1 MRSLRTRLILG
12 IALVAIVPLGLA
24 LVLMSKRVES
34 MVREESGRRLQT
46 GVRALQAEMRERQ
59 LRTEAKLSILSRDPL
74 LRRLYLVRAGG
85 ARELSDYLAERRILL
100 DLDYLEVDAPDSLPV
115 ATATGAP
122 ADSTIAVKLDLASPI
137 TYDNR
142 VVGSLRGGVLI
153 DRDFLIKLQE
163 RRGLDLVL
171 FDPSGRAAASTLSSS
186 MEHPLPVTPGLTP
199 VTVGHEAYWGV
210 SASLELGEGR
220 HALLTALA
228 STRPANQTITALR
241 LTAALLAVGGLVVAI
256 LLGSLWSGEVS
267 RPVERL
273 AAHSRRL
280 ARGEWNEPI
289 SIHSVRELETLGEAL
304 DTMRAD
310 LVTYRD
316 KLVLSERHAAWSQMA
331 RKVAHEVKNPLT
343 PIAISVSDLKRSYD
357 LKRPDFP
364 AVLDQAV
371 RTISAE
377 VDSLKRLL
385 QEFSDFARFPAPTL
399 APVQAGALLEDLK
412 ALYAREIEEGRLT
425 IQASKSE
432 ITLNADAGQLRQA
445 LVNLVKNGLEAVNG
459 TGSVTVE
466 ARPAG
471 RSAELTVT
479 DSGPGLT
486 AEQRASLFTPGFT
499 TKAHGSGLGLTI
511 VDRIVSEHGGTIAV
525 QSDEGRGTTFVIRL
539 PREGA

>member
-122 ADSTIAVKLDLASPI
+122 ADSTIAVKLDLVSPI

-171 FDPSGRAAASTLSSS
+171 FDPSGRAATSTLPHS
-186 MEHPLPVTPGLTP
+186 MEHALPVTPGLTP
-199 VTVGHEAYWGV
+199 VTVGDETYWGV

-220 HALLTALA
+220 HAVLTALA
-228 STRPANQTITALR
+228 STKPAEQTITALR
-241 LTAALLAVGGLVVAI
+241 LTAALLAVGGLAVAI
-256 LLGSLWSGEVS
+256 LLGFLWSGEVS

-280 ARGEWNEPI
+280 ARGDWNEPI

-310 LVTYRD
+310 LVAYRD

-357 LKRPDFP
+357 LQRPDFP

-371 RTISAE
+371 RTIFAE

-399 APVQAGALLEDLK
+399 APVQAQALLDDLR
-412 ALYAREIEEGRLT
+412 ALYSHEVEEGRLRVGM
-425 IQASKSE
+425 APSP
-432 ITLNADAGQLRQA
+432 ITLQADAGQLRQA

-459 TGSVTVE
+459 SGTVTVE

-471 RSAELTVT
+471 PSAEFTVT

-499 TKAHGSGLGLTI
+499 TKTHGSGLGLTI

>member
-12 IALVAIVPLGLA
+12 IALVAVVPLGLA

-34 MVREESGRRLQT
+34 MVREDSGRRLET
-46 GVRALQAEMRERQ
+46 GVRALQAELRERQ

-74 LRRLYLVRAGG
+74 LRRLYLVRTGG
-85 ARELSDYLAERRILL
+85 GRELSDYLAERRILL
-100 DLDYLEVDAPDSLPV
+100 DLDYLEVDGIDSLPV

-122 ADSTIAVKLDLASPI
+122 ADSTHPMKLDVAMPI

-142 VVGSLRGGVLI
+142 MVGSLRGGVLL
-153 DRDFLIKLQE
+153 DRDFLIRLQQ

-171 FDPSGRAAASTLSSS
+171 FDHFGRPAASTLRDSLS
-186 MEHPLPVTPGLTP
+186 HP
-199 VTVGHEAYWGV
+199 VGSGRTTIGHGTYWGL
-210 SASLELGEGR
+210 SAPLDLSAAGTVT
-220 HALLTALA
+220 LTALT
-228 STRPANQTITALR
+228 STTSSDQTVAALR
-241 LTAALLAVGGLVVAI
+241 LTAILLAVGGLMVAM
-256 LLGSLWSGEVS
+256 LLGFLWSRQVS

-273 AAHSRRL
+273 AEHSRQL
-280 ARGEWNEPI
+280 ARGEWDEPI
-289 SIHSVRELETLGEAL
+289 SLHSVRELETLGEAL
-304 DTMRAD
+304 DRMRAD
-310 LVTYRD
+310 LVAYRD

-425 IQASKSE
+425 VQASPSA

-459 TGSVTVE
+459 SGKVTVE

-471 RSAELTVT
+471 PSAEFTVT

-499 TKAHGSGLGLTI
+499 TKTHGSGLGLTI

>member
-1 MRSLRTRLILG
+1 MRSLRARIIAG
-12 IALVAIVPLGLA
+12 IAFVAIVPLALA
-24 LVLMSKRVES
+24 LVLLSARVER
-34 MVREESGRRLQT
+34 MVREDSGKRLET
-46 GVRALQAEMRERQ
+46 GVRALQAEMRERRN
-59 LRTEAKLSILSRDPL
+59 LTEAKLGILSRDPL

-85 ARELSDYLAERRILL
+85 ARELGEYLAERRILL
-100 DLDYLEVDAPDSLPV
+100 DLDYLEVDGLDSLPA

-122 ADSTIAVKLDLASPI
+122 ADSTYALKLDLASPI

-142 VVGSLRGGVLI
+142 IVGSLRGGILL
-153 DRDFLIKLQE
+153 DRDFLIRLQQ
-163 RRGLDLVL
+163 RRGLDLAL
-171 FDPSGRAAASTLSSS
+171 FDPAGRPAASTLADSL
-186 MEHPLPVTPGLTP
+186 EHALPTEFARASIGR
-199 VTVGHEAYWGV
+199 EAYWGV
-210 SASLELGEGR
+210 SAPLELGSGQ
-220 HALLTALA
+220 LVTLTAL
-228 STRPANQTITALR
+228 TPTGPADQTIVALR
-241 LTAALLAVGGLVVAI
+241 FTAALLALGGIVVAI
-256 LLGSLWSGEVS
+256 LLGFLWSSQVS

-280 ARGEWNEPI
+280 ARGEWDEPI
-289 SIHSVRELETLGEAL
+289 SIHSVRELETLAEAL
-304 DTMRAD
+304 DRMRAD
-310 LVTYRD
+310 LVAYRD

-343 PIAISVSDLKRSYD
+343 PIAISVADLKRSYD
-357 LKRPDFP
+357 LQRPDFP

-399 APVQAGALLEDLK
+399 APVQAGTLLDDLK
-412 ALYAREIEEGRLT
+412 ALYIREIEEGRLAVGVPASAIT
-425 IQASKSE
+425 IQ
-432 ITLNADAGQLRQA
+432 ADAGQLRQA

-459 TGSVTVE
+459 EGSVTVE

-471 RSAELTVT
+471 KSAEFAVSDT
-479 DSGPGLT
+479 GPGLT
-486 AEQRASLFTPGFT
+486 QEQRAALFTPGFT
-499 TKAHGSGLGLTI
+499 TKTHGSGLGLTI

>member
-12 IALVAIVPLGLA
+12 IALVAVVPLGLA

-34 MVREESGRRLQT
+34 MVREDSGRRLET
-46 GVRALQAEMRERQ
+46 GVRALQAELRERQ

-74 LRRLYLVRAGG
+74 LRRLYLVRTGG
-85 ARELSDYLAERRILL
+85 GRELGDYLAERRILL
-100 DLDYLEVDAPDSLPV
+100 DLDYLEVDGIDSLPV
-115 ATATGAP
+115 ATATGVP
-122 ADSTIAVKLDLASPI
+122 ADSTHAMKLDLAIPV

-142 VVGSLRGGVLI
+142 MVGSLRGGVLL
-153 DRDFLIKLQE
+153 DRDFLIRLQQ
-163 RRGLDLVL
+163 RRGLDLAL
-171 FDPSGRAAASTLSSS
+171 FDRFGRPAASTLGDSLP
-186 MEHPLPVTPGLTP
+186 HPVASGRTTI
-199 VTVGHEAYWGV
+199 GHGTYWGL
-210 SASLELGEGR
+210 SAPLDLSAAGTVT
-220 HALLTALA
+220 LTALTPTT
-228 STRPANQTITALR
+228 SSDQTIAALR
-241 LTAALLAVGGLVVAI
+241 FTAIVLAVGGLVVAI
-256 LLGSLWSGEVS
+256 LLGFLWSRQVS

-273 AAHSRRL
+273 AEHSRQL
-280 ARGEWNEPI
+280 ARGEWDEPI
-289 SIHSVRELETLGEAL
+289 SLHSVRELETLGEAL

-310 LVTYRD
+310 LVAYRD

-425 IQASKSE
+425 VQASKSA

>member
-34 MVREESGRRLQT
+34 MVREESGLRLET
-46 GVRALQAEMRERQ
+46 GVHALQAEMRERQ

-74 LRRLYLVRAGG
+74 LRRLYLVRTSGV
-85 ARELSDYLAERRILL
+85 RELTDYLAERRILL
-100 DLDYLEVDAPDSLPV
+100 DLDYLEVDALDSLPV

-122 ADSTIAVKLDLASPI
+122 ADSTLALKVDIASPI
-137 TYDNR
+137 SYDNR
-142 VVGSLRGGVLI
+142 IVGTLRGGVLL
-153 DRDFLIKLQE
+153 DRDFLIRLQQ
-163 RRGLDLVL
+163 RRGLDLLL
-171 FDPSGRAAASTLSSS
+171 FDRSGRLAASTLHDSLD
-186 MEHPLPVTPGLTP
+186 HPTPPSVSRATIRSGT
-199 VTVGHEAYWGV
+199 YWGL
-210 SASLELGEGR
+210 SAPLELGSTS
-220 HALLTALA
+220 ATLTALTPTTP
-228 STRPANQTITALR
+228 SDQTVAALR
-241 LTAALLAVGGLVVAI
+241 FTAVLLALGGLLVAI
-256 LLGSLWSGEVS
+256 LLGFLWSRQVS

-273 AAHSRRL
+273 AEHSRRL
-280 ARGEWNEPI
+280 ARGDWNEPI
-289 SIHSVRELETLGEAL
+289 SLHSVRELETLSEAL
-304 DTMRAD
+304 DHMRAD
-310 LVTYRD
+310 LVAYRD
-316 KLVLSERHAAWSQMA
+316 KLILSERHAAWSQMA

-364 AVLDQAV
+364 VVLDQAV

-399 APVQAGALLEDLK
+399 APVQAEALLDDLK
-412 ALYAREIEEGRLT
+412 ALYVREIEEGHLAVAPVPSR
-425 IQASKSE
+425 
-432 ITLNADAGQLRQA
+432 ITLNADAGQIRQA

-459 TGSVTVE
+459 SGKVTVE

-471 RSAELTVT
+471 RSAEFTVT
-479 DSGPGLT
+479 DTGPGLT
-486 AEQRASLFTPGFT
+486 AEQRAALFTPGFT
-499 TKAHGSGLGLTI
+499 TKVHGSGLGLTI

-525 QSDEGRGTTFVIRL
+525 QSGEGRGTTFVIRL